1 MQWYEKDP
9 CFHRS
14 FSTGT
19 KMKQSKN
26 YLVCSRRCFPIFTTT
41 EYHGFSLYTVQNEE
55 IQIFPLLMHSWPG
68 FFELPTPFPK
78 TQKTFWKI
86 GAVYAD
92 LIHARA
98 LSGFKIWIMQQPQ
111 HRHVN
116 GFNNM
121 IVIYLLLCWNI
132 FQHALL
138 KAFFHNMSIAL
149 LIERAHVLIY
159 SKLQQLQHTLDHAH
173 PFHMFKCVSCLPGS
187 WSKTTKKRTLT
198 TSIHVYFTSLLTTSY
213 KTERKH

>member
-55 IQIFPLLMHSWPG
+55 IQILPPCRTPMTQ
-68 FFELPTPFPK
+68 FFWTPHAVPQNPK
-78 TQKTFWKI
+78 NFWKI
-86 GAVYAD
+86 GGYL
-92 LIHARA
+92 LIWSMPWA
-98 LSGFKIWIMQQPQ
+98 LSGLKIKPMQLPPRRTV
-111 HRHVN
+111 H
-116 GFNNM
+116 GFNHM
-121 IVIYLLLCWNI
+121 TFIYLLLCWNI

-138 KAFFHNMSIAL
+138 KALFHNMAMTT
-149 LIERAHVLIY
+149 LIE
-159 SKLQQLQHTLDHAH
+159 HA
-173 PFHMFKCVSCLPGS
+173 
-187 WSKTTKKRTLT
+187 RTFL
-198 TSIHVYFTSLLTTSY
+198 YMQ
-213 KTERKH
+213 